1 MSLGE
6 EEAMDIRSL
15 THFQKVAELGSI
27 TRAAADLDMAQ
38 PGLSR
43 DIALLERE
51 LGTKL
56 FTRQARGMQLTEAGR
71 ILQQRALALIRQI
84 GDLREDIA
92 AESSAPSGRVSL
104 GLPISMIDVLTGPFV
119 ERFTRAFP
127 RVLLNVYEGIS
138 DQLEALVRHGEVDIA
153 ILIALRR
160 PIPNADVRP
169 LMTEQLYLIGPRNS
183 GLSVKK
189 PVDWTSLNGR
199 VMILHSPPNY
209 LRLRMDQVTHQKGLD
224 FRVAAEVSTL
234 PLMLRLVEK
243 GVGYGVMP
251 LCAIREA
258 LSENRLSAAPMRNVY
273 VTWTLAVTRERPDA
287 RAIPEAVRII
297 NEMINEQAR
306 RGTWTVRRSA

>member
-1 MSLGE
+1 MSLA

-27 TRAAADLDMAQ
+27 TRAAEDLGMVQ
-38 PGLSR
+38 PGVSR

-51 LGTKL
+51 LGAKL
-56 FTRQARGMQLTEAGR
+56 FTRLPRGMQLTEPGR
-71 ILQQRALALIRQI
+71 ILHQRALALIRQI
-84 GDLREDIA
+84 SDLREDIA

-104 GLPISMIDVLTGPFV
+104 GLPISMIDVLTAPFV

-138 DQLEALVRHGEVDIA
+138 DQLEALVRHGAVDIA

-160 PIPNADVRP
+160 PIRNADVRP
-169 LMTEQLYLIGPRNS
+169 LMTEQLYLIGPRSS
-183 GLSVKK
+183 GLSLKR
-189 PVDWTSLNGR
+189 PVGWTSLNGR

-209 LRLRMDQVTHQKGLD
+209 LRLRLDQVTHQLGLD

-243 GVGYGVMP
+243 GVGCAVMP
-251 LCAIREA
+251 LCAIRQA

-273 VTWTLAVTRERPDA
+273 VTWTLAVTRDRPDA
-287 RAIPEAVRII
+287 RGIPEAVRII

-306 RGTWTVRRSA
+306 RGAWTPRRSA